1 MRPMDAIQHA
11 LSRVARKRP
20 APRALPGSQG
30 GESTVDVRGLE
41 EDLRRALEG
50 EVRFDDGSR
59 ALYATDGSNYRQVPI
74 GVVIPRS
81 LDDVIQTV
89 RVCREYGAPLLSRGG
104 GTSLAGQCCNVAVV
118 IDWMKYLGKVLE
130 VDPSTKS
137 ARVLPGTILD
147 VLRHQ
152 AEEYHLT
159 FGPDPST
166 HNHCTLG
173 GMLGNNS
180 CGSHAQMAGP
190 VSHNVLELDVL
201 TYDGLRLK
209 VGPTGDEE
217 LQSIIR
223 AGGRRG
229 DIYRKLR
236 DLRDRYADEIRRRYP
251 RIPRRVSG
259 YNLDALLPEHGFD
272 VARALVCTEG
282 TCVTILTAK
291 LRLVHS
297 PPHRVLVLVGYPD
310 IYTAGDHAHEL
321 VERFH
326 PLALEGLD
334 YRLIHNV
341 VVKGHINQQESI
353 HPKSSHA
360 EFLNLLPE
368 GHGYLMLE
376 LGGDTK
382 EEAIERAREML
393 AQLRGSRQPIKDMRL
408 YSDIEHIEHAWKIRE
423 SGLGATARVPGQP
436 DTHPGW
442 EDSAVPPEKLG
453 GYLRGM
459 RKLYDKYGYDAS
471 LYGHFGQAC
480 VHTRINFDLKS
491 SRGIQKYRAF
501 MNEAVDLC
509 VSMGGSLS
517 GEHGDGQARAE
528 FLPRMFGPELVR
540 AFREFKTLWDPLG
553 KMNPG
558 KVVDPN
564 PIDQQLRFGR
574 DYEARTWKPRTH
586 FKFPDDDGLLYRATE
601 RCVGVGKCRRDS
613 GGTMCPSYM
622 VTKEEKH
629 TTRGRAHLL
638 FEMLQG
644 QVIKKG
650 WRDENVKESLD
661 LCLAC
666 KGCKGDCPV
675 NVDLATYKA
684 EFLSHY
690 YQGHLRPRPAY
701 AMGLI
706 MFWARAAMLAPGL
719 VNLLT
724 QHSPTKELLQKLGG
738 LTTKRPM
745 PRFAPESF
753 QRWVG
758 RQRPVPR
765 HQGHQRVLLWPDTF
779 NNHFFPETAASALE
793 VLEDAGFEVVVPQ
806 GFLCCG
812 RPLYDFGMLPTAKW
826 MLRRTVERLRP
837 YIEEG
842 VPLVGLEPSC
852 VSVFRDELR
861 NLFPDWGLA
870 TQLRRQTFLF
880 SDFLGKYAKDWQ
892 PPRMEK
898 KAVVHGHCHHKSLFK
913 LNDEKGLLDKLGLDY
928 QVPETG
934 CCGMAGS
941 FGFEEGEKYEVSQK
955 VGERVLLPKVRETPK
970 DTLLIADGFSCREQ
984 IAQNTDRKALHMAQV
999 VRMAKVYGASGPAGG
1014 YPERGWV
1021 TNGLGRSPARW
1032 GLRAAVVVGTS
1043 LLLGGLRL
1051 LKPRPSAA
1059 RPWRPLSW
1067 AHGA

>member
-1 MRPMDAIQHA
+1 MRPMDAIQRT
-11 LSRVARKRP
+11 LSKVSLKRP
-20 APRALPGSQG
+20 GPRSLPGSQG
-30 GESTVDVRGLE
+30 SDVTVDVRGLE
-41 EDLRRALEG
+41 AELRRSVEG

-59 ALYATDGSNYRQVPI
+59 ALYATDASNYRQVPI

-81 LDDVIQTV
+81 IADVLQTV
-89 RVCREYGAPLLSRGG
+89 RVCRRYGAPLLSRGG

-118 IDWMKYLGKVLE
+118 IDWMKYLDKVLE
-130 VDPSTKS
+130 IDAGTKT
-137 ARVLPGTILD
+137 ARVQPGTVLD
-147 VLRHQ
+147 TLRNE
-152 AEEYHLT
+152 AEKYHLT
-159 FGPDPST
+159 FGPDPAT
-166 HNHCTLG
+166 HDHCTLG

-209 VGPTGDEE
+209 VGPTSEAE
-217 LQSIIR
+217 LQALIR
-223 AGGRRG
+223 AGGHRG

-251 RIPRRVSG
+251 RIPRRISG
-259 YNLDALLPEHGFD
+259 YNLDSLLPEHGFN
-272 VARALVCTEG
+272 VARALVGSEG
-282 TCVTILTAK
+282 TCVTILEAK

-297 PPHRVLVLVGYPD
+297 PPHRVVVLFGYPD
-310 IYTAGDHAHEL
+310 VYEAADHAAEFS
-321 VERFH
+321 ERFK

-334 YRLIHNV
+334 QKLIHYV
-341 VVKGHINQQESI
+341 LLKGDITRMESL

-360 EFLNLLPE
+360 EFVRLLPE
-368 GHGYLMLE
+368 GKGYLMLE
-376 LGGDTK
+376 LGADTK
-382 EEAIERAREML
+382 EEAVEKAREVMDTVKRERL
-393 AQLRGSRQPIKDMRL
+393 ASTMKL
-408 YSDIEHIEHAWKIRE
+408 YSEMKDIEHVWKVRE

-436 DTHPGW
+436 DNWPGW

-453 GYLRGM
+453 DYLRGV

-471 LYGHFGQAC
+471 LYGHFGQGC
-480 VHTRINFDLKS
+480 LHTRINFDLVS
-491 SRGIQKYRAF
+491 SKGLRDFRSF
-501 MNEAVDLC
+501 MSDAVDLC

-540 AFREFKTLWDPLG
+540 AFREFKSIWDPLG

-564 PIDQQLRFGR
+564 PIDQELRLGR
-574 DYEARTWKPRTH
+574 DYKARTWKPRTH
-586 FKFPDDDGLLYRATE
+586 FQYPDDDGRLHRATE
-601 RCVGVGKCRRDS
+601 RCVGVGKCRRES
-613 GGTMCPSYM
+613 GDTMCPSYR

-644 QVIKKG
+644 EVVKKG

-675 NVDLATYKA
+675 EVDLATLKA

-690 YQGHLRPRPAY
+690 YQGRLRPRPAY

-706 MFWARAAMLAPGL
+706 MFWARAAMFAPGA
-719 VNLLT
+719 VNFLT
-724 QHSPTKELLQKLGG
+724 QHSPSKEWLQKLGG
-738 LTTKRPM
+738 MTTERKM

-753 QRWVG
+753 QHWVA
-758 RQRPVPR
+758 RRPVSR
-765 HQGHQRVLLWPDTF
+765 GKGRRRVMLWPDTF

-826 MLRRTVERLRP
+826 LLRRTLKSLRKE
-837 YIEEG
+837 IEDG

-861 NLFPDWGLA
+861 NLFPDAGLA
-870 TQLRRQTFLF
+870 EQLRRQTFLF
-880 SDFLGKYAKDWQ
+880 SEFLDKYAQ
-892 PPRMEK
+892 GAHLPRLEK
-898 KAVVHGHCHHKSLFK
+898 KAVVHGHCHHKSLFQ
-913 LNDEKGLLDKLGLDY
+913 LIDETSLLDKLGLDY
-928 QVPETG
+928 EAPETG

-941 FGFEEGEKYEVSQK
+941 FGFEAGEKYEISQK

-984 IAQNTDRKALHMAQV
+984 IAQNTDRQALHVAQV
-999 VRMAKVYGASGPAGG
+999 VRMAKAYGASGPSGE

-1021 TNGLGRSPARW
+1021 TNGLGRPPPRW
-1032 GLRAAVVVGTS
+1032 GLRMAVVGVG

-1051 LKPRPSAA
+1051 LSRA
-1059 RPWRPLSW
+1059 RE
-1067 AHGA
+1067 